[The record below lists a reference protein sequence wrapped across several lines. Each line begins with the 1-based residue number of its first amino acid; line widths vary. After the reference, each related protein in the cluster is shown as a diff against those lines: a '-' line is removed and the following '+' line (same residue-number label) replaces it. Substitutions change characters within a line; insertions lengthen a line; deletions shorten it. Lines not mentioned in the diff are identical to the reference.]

1 MSYSYSR
8 QSLVVVVTDT
18 QAYYYIDIMLA
29 YLHYLFI
36 HSLIFFICAILMSSQ
51 NIHKVTTVKNR
62 MEQNNRRNVIKV
74 YKRLEWSIL
83 PCYRTTYVLV
93 VHVVKLAGCVPTS
106 DYCISLVTTLVVI
119 SMEELITCVVH
130 V

>member
-1 MSYSYSR
+1 
-8 QSLVVVVTDT
+8 
-18 QAYYYIDIMLA
+18 
-29 YLHYLFI
+29 
-36 HSLIFFICAILMSSQ
+36 MSSQ

-83 PCYRTTYVLV
+83 PCYRTTYILV
-93 VHVVKLAGCVPTS
+93 VHVVKLAGCVPTN
-106 DYCISLVTTLVVI
+106 DYCISLVTTLVVT